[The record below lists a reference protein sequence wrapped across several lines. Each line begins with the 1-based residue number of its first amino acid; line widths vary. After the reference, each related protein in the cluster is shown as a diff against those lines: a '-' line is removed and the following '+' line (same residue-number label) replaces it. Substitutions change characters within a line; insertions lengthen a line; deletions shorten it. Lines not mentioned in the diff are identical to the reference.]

1 MSLIST
7 AISGMRVSQ
16 LGLSTT
22 GHNIVN
28 AGTEGFSRQS
38 ITNTSTQPIQTGVGF
53 IGNGAITTEV
63 FRNTEKFLV
72 DQVATDIS
80 ALSDVDAYL
89 SNITQL
95 DNLFAGD
102 QTNLSQSI
110 NKFFDAF
117 NEATNDPSSLLGR
130 QLLLTE
136 SRLLTSNFKQLET
149 RLLDQNQT
157 INKQL
162 DTIVSDINSLGVQ
175 IAELNR
181 SISSTFSAARGQQP
195 NDLLDKRDQA
205 LRDLAK
211 LVDIST
217 IDRGNGT
224 LDVAIGQGQ
233 PLVSG
238 VTTRTLLTIPGAA
251 DPARRELAFVD
262 GNTIS
267 AVGQLLSGGE
277 LGGLRRFREEALDTA
292 FNSLGRIALGLVDAV
307 NQQHQ
312 LGVDLEGNLGKAL
325 FTDINSP
332 VFMRDRVR
340 EFANNSLSANRSMT
354 VAIDDIA
361 QLAASDYELQFS
373 GPSGRFSVLRLSDG
387 KVVAQDMLGSK
398 LPHEINVDGLKITL
412 ESGSFQNG
420 DRFLIQPGRGAS
432 SNMQLLIRRPEE
444 FALAGTLLTQA
455 AAGNL
460 GGGFI
465 SAGQTSSVDTAFF
478 NTASNSLSPPVIIR
492 FTSATTYDVLDNSD
506 PANPKPLVP
515 ALMNQVFV
523 PGSSQTVFPDD
534 PGGTTVSSTGPA
546 VARLQ
551 FGSASNGYPGELITV
566 QKTDPLTGFITVQQ
580 VTMAANQ
587 SADSVAAQLTALTGV
602 KANASSQ
609 MTLSAFTSGSN
620 GEALSLS
627 LNGVD
632 LSTTSAPN
640 PLTADFLR
648 DSINASSVLQAQGIR
663 ASSDG
668 GSLKIVSTTGVDLT
682 LGLADA
688 DASVLVSSPVTGL
701 PGTNFSGPAS
711 GDPAT
716 QLTVGGS
723 IDVQLA
729 ANMELSSNSNAGV
742 FTQQPEARSNFT
754 GYQVTLGSGTGQGA
768 PQAGDSF
775 SIDFNRSGSAD
786 NRNGLA
792 MMELSSAPVLS
803 NGNLSYQGAYGQMVE
818 ELGILTNQAN
828 LSQSAGASLLR
839 QSMNALQSVSGVN
852 VEEEAARLIEL
863 EQQFN
868 ASARLIGLARDLFDT
883 LLNM

>member
-7 AISGMRVSQ
+7 AISGMRISQ

-38 ITNTSTQPIQTGVGF
+38 VSSVSAQPIQTGVGF
-53 IGNGAITTEV
+53 IGNGAIASEV

-72 DQVATDIS
+72 DQVNTDIS
-80 ALSDVDAYL
+80 ALSDIDIYL
-89 SNITQL
+89 SNISQL

-102 QTNLSQSI
+102 QTNLSLSI

-117 NEATNDPSSLLGR
+117 NEAANDPSSLLGR

-162 DTIVSDINSLGVQ
+162 DTIASDINGLGVQ

-181 SISSTFSAARGQQP
+181 SISSTFSSARGQQP
-195 NDLLDKRDQA
+195 NDLLDKRDQL
-205 LRDLAK
+205 LRDLSR

-217 IDRGNGT
+217 VDRDNGT
-224 LDVAIGQGQ
+224 IDVSIGQGQ

-238 VTTRTLLTIPGAA
+238 VTSRTLVSIPGAA
-251 DPARRELAFVD
+251 DPARRELAFVS
-262 GNTIS
+262 GNNTE
-267 AVGQLLSGGE
+267 AVGQLLTGGE
-277 LGGLRRFREEALDTA
+277 IGGLRRFREEALDTA
-292 FNSLGRIALGLVDAV
+292 FNSLGRIALGVIDAV

-325 FTDINSP
+325 FTDINSSSAI
-332 VFMRDRVR
+332 RDRVR
-340 EFANNSLSANRSMT
+340 EFDGNSPSANRSIT
-354 VAIDDIA
+354 VAIEDIG
-361 QLAASDYELQFS
+361 QLAASDYEIQFS
-373 GPSGRFSVLRLSDG
+373 GPSGRFSVLRISDG
-387 KVVAQDMLGSK
+387 KIIAQDQLGSG
-398 LPHEINVDGLKITL
+398 LPHEINVDGMKITL

-420 DRFLIQPGRGAS
+420 DRFLIQPSRGAS
-432 SNMQLLIRRPEE
+432 SNMQLLISRPEE
-444 FALAGTLLTQA
+444 FALAGPLLTRA
-455 AAGNL
+455 ADGNL
-460 GGGFI
+460 GEGVI
-465 SAGQTSSVDTAFF
+465 SAGQTTSVDTAFF
-478 NTASNSLSPPVIIR
+478 NKTTGSLSPPVIIR

-515 ALMNQVFV
+515 PLMNQVFV
-523 PGSSQTVFPDD
+523 PGSSQAVFPDD
-534 PGGTTVSSTGPA
+534 PGGTTISSTGLA
-546 VARLQ
+546 VAQLQ
-551 FGSASNGYPGELITV
+551 PGATDNGYPGELLTI
-566 QKTDPLTGFITVQQ
+566 QKTDPVTGFITEQQ
-580 VTMAANQ
+580 LTVAANQ
-587 SADSVAAQLTALTGV
+587 SAASIAAQLTALTGV
-602 KANASSQ
+602 KASASSA
-609 MTLSAFTSGSN
+609 MTLSGFTSGSG

-627 LNGVD
+627 LNGVA
-632 LSTTSAPN
+632 LGTGVAPN

-648 DSINASSVLQAQGIR
+648 DRINTSEALKAQGIR
-663 ASSDG
+663 ATSDG
-668 GSLKIVSTTGVDLT
+668 GSLKIVSSTGVDLT
-682 LGLADA
+682 LSLDDA
-688 DASVLVSSPVTGL
+688 DGSVMVSSPATVL
-701 PGTNFSGPAS
+701 PVQLSGAPA
-711 GDPAT
+711 D

-729 ANMELSSNSNAGV
+729 ADMVLSSNSNAGI
-742 FTQQPEARSNFT
+742 FTVQPEARSNFT
-754 GYQVTLGSGTGQGA
+754 GYQVTLGSGIGQGA
-768 PQAGDSF
+768 PRAGDSF
-775 SIDFNRSGSAD
+775 TIDFNRTGSAD

-792 MMELSSAPVLS
+792 ILRLSTAPVLS
-803 NGNLSYQGAYGQMVE
+803 NGNLSYQAAYGQMVE
-818 ELGILTNQAN
+818 ELGILTNQAS
-828 LSQSAGASLLR
+828 LSQSAGSSLLR

-852 VEEEAARLIEL
+852 IEEEAARLIEL